1 MKSPQKRIKK
11 IEKKRKKNMNK
22 NNKPHFSDRIDTII
36 LPLVCLK
43 VQEEFYLPIHHTVYF
58 DCPTVKTWPVLCVQ
72 PIKVHWPWNG

>member
-1 MKSPQKRIKK
+1 
-11 IEKKRKKNMNK
+11 MNK

-36 LPLVCLK
+36 LPLVCLQ

-58 DCPTVKTWPVLCVQ
+58 DCPTVKTMACVGVQ